1 MATDNILRTF
11 GDVSAREDVV
21 LNAVEILTA
30 KETQIMNMLGKTSA
44 INTIHSYLT
53 DTLLTA
59 ASLAVEEAVDFTAQ
73 ALSTPTRLTNLVEKV
88 AYNYKVTGTQQ
99 RIEHYSGNELARQ
112 REKALINWG
121 NAVEFDL
128 VRSTLVSGASGTA
141 AKLSGI
147 IEAISKST
155 NTTAHT
161 SGTVFSAT
169 ILDALMKNNWDN
181 SNGDVATDLFVGS
194 FLRNAIDGF
203 TAKSNVVVNN
213 PGGATAIVKT
223 VTTYE
228 TAFGTLRV
236 QKHRYVQQSSDATGR
251 VLAVNPQKLKIAYL
265 AKPFIKK
272 LAESGDYTNEA
283 VIGEMTLEVH
293 NQDACWFASGFDK
306 D

>member
-1 MATDNILRTF
+1 
-11 GDVSAREDVV
+11 
-21 LNAVEILTA
+21 
-30 KETQIMNMLGKTSA
+30 
-44 INTIHSYLT
+44 
-53 DTLLTA
+53 
-59 ASLAVEEAVDFTAQ
+59 
-73 ALSTPTRLTNLVEKV
+73 
-88 AYNYKVTGTQQ
+88 
-99 RIEHYSGNELARQ
+99 
-112 REKALINWG
+112 
-121 NAVEFDL
+121 
-128 VRSTLVSGASGTA
+128 
-141 AKLSGI
+141 
-147 IEAISKST
+147 
-155 NTTAHT
+155 
-161 SGTVFSAT
+161 
-169 ILDALMKNNWDN
+169 MKNNWDN